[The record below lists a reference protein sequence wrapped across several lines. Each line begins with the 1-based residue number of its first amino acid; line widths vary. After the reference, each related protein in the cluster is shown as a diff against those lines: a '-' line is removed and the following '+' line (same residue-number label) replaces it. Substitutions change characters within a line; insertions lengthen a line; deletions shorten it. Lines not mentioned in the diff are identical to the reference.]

1 MSREA
6 FTLTF
11 PASWRRAD
19 LRNDSS
25 VECERLARAAFDGL
39 PDRDSRDVAS
49 ARRRYREALMT
60 AVTRARAVDALDLY
74 FFAGASR
81 TGIGPMSLMSLVVR
95 AGPQECDPARAL
107 LRLGLPPSSL
117 GTLDDAEIAWSRCV
131 QRVSRSVHE
140 WNGVLHDAFG
150 LDATSVE
157 AGRTS
162 ASVSQGTVHYA
173 TDIRDAPGVFLILSG
188 STLGTSLLGAQIA
201 HLDSIVRTFSWTD

>member
-1 MSREA
+1 VSREA

-74 FFAGASR
+74 FFAAASR

-173 TDIRDAPGVFLILSG
+173 TDIRDAPGVFQILSG
-188 STLGTSLLGAQIA
+188 FTLGTSLLGAQIA